1 MIDRELIKEL
11 EAALESA
18 EIESAAFE
26 ARQMAEAIS
35 KGGISK
41 EQMLRRRLLGEP
53 LQYILGEWEFYGI
66 PMLVGPGV
74 LIPRADTEIAV
85 EKAIELLKGKNAPRV
100 LDICAGS
107 GCIGITIAKTSNAK
121 VSFLEKSDEA
131 IQYLEKNLEL
141 NEVCGKVYKADALEQ
156 PPMAEN
162 FDLIISNPPYIK
174 TADLG
179 SLQKEVQFEPKMAL
193 DGGEDGLIFYR
204 EIAKNYKPLIN
215 YGGSLVFEI
224 GFDEADE
231 VSKILENEGFKD
243 VKAIRDYGGNMRV
256 VIGTVK

>member
-11 EAALESA
+11 EAALQSA
-18 EIESAAFE
+18 EIESATFE

-74 LIPRADTEIAV
+74 LIPRADTEIVV
-85 EKAIELLKGKNAPRV
+85 EKAIELLKDKKGPKV
-100 LDICAGS
+100 LDVCAGS
-107 GCIGITIAKTSNAK
+107 GCIGIAIAKTSDAK

-141 NEVCGKVYKADALEQ
+141 NEVCGKVYKADALKQ
-156 PPMAEN
+156 PPMTES

-179 SLQKEVQFEPKMAL
+179 SLQKEVQFEPEMAL

-215 YGGSLVFEI
+215 RGGNLVFEI

-231 VSKILENEGFKD
+231 VSKILENEGYKD
-243 VKAIRDYGGNMRV
+243 IKAIRDYGGNMRV
-256 VIGTVK
+256 VIGTAK